1 MSIDAARRQVLLL
14 ALCQALAMTGNIV
27 LFTTAA
33 LVGQSLT
40 THKALATLPLALLQ
54 IATMLVTIPASL
66 LMARIG
72 RQFGF
77 IIGVLIGLGGASLAI
92 AAITAAS
99 FPLFCLSAILFGS
112 FNGFV
117 GYYRFA
123 AAEIATDQS
132 RSQAIAW
139 VVAGG
144 VIAALLGPQI
154 ATWSKD
160 WLAAEFAGSYV
171 AIALLQA
178 VSIGVLL
185 LLNLPRPSR
194 QAQTQSGRSIKA
206 IVQQP
211 IFLVA
216 VLGSML
222 GYGVMVLVMTATP
235 LAMVAQSH
243 PFHEAATVMQWH
255 VLGMFAP
262 SFVTGHLIARLGVL
276 TIIGMGGLL
285 SLACLGLNLLGTGLL
300 NFSIA
305 LLLLGIGWNFLF
317 IGSTTLLTQAYRP
330 EERAKTQALHDFL
343 MFAFVA
349 LATIL
354 SGTVFQQLGWQAVNA
369 AGVPMVSLV
378 LVAVLWLRQQRSIA
392 NAPPSR

>member
-1 MSIDAARRQVLLL
+1 
-14 ALCQALAMTGNIV
+14 
-27 LFTTAA
+27 
-33 LVGQSLT
+33 
-40 THKALATLPLALLQ
+40 
-54 IATMLVTIPASL
+54 
-66 LMARIG
+66 
-72 RQFGF
+72 
-77 IIGVLIGLGGASLAI
+77 
-92 AAITAAS
+92 
-99 FPLFCLSAILFGS
+99 
-112 FNGFV
+112 
-117 GYYRFA
+117 
-123 AAEIATDQS
+123 
-132 RSQAIAW
+132 
-139 VVAGG
+139 
-144 VIAALLGPQI
+144 
-154 ATWSKD
+154 
-160 WLAAEFAGSYV
+160 
-171 AIALLQA
+171 
-178 VSIGVLL
+178 
-185 LLNLPRPSR
+185 
-194 QAQTQSGRSIKA
+194 
-206 IVQQP
+206 
-211 IFLVA
+211 
-216 VLGSML
+216 
-222 GYGVMVLVMTATP
+222 
-235 LAMVAQSH
+235 
-243 PFHEAATVMQWH
+243 MQWH